1 MKRRLDALLRCEREA
16 KKAKLEHEKARRDR
30 QLAID
35 HAENTA
41 ANLALWLDRL
51 ERAEQAV
58 ES

>member
-1 MKRRLDALLRCEREA
+1 MKRRLNNILRCESEVA
-16 KKAKLEHEKARRDR
+16 KAKLEHEKARRDR
-30 QLAID
+30 QLAIE